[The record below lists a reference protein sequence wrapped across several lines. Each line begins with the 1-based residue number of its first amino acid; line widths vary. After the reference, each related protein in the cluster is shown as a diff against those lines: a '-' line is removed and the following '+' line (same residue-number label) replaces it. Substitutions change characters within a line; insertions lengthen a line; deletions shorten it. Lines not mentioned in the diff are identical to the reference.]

1 MFNINFNNLKNTH
14 HYFSKMSAI
23 SAIYFLDRKG
33 RIIIFRNYRGEVDQ
47 DISEGFI
54 NEVLEL
60 DEANMKPAF
69 TIDNVHYIWIRH
81 QNIYI
86 VAVGKRNINVAMTF
100 SFLYKLKDILIDYF
114 NVLEEETVKDNFV
127 LIYELLDE
135 IMDHGYPQITEGK
148 ILKDLIMISS
158 NKKNNKTSKENL
170 ALTSTMT
177 NTVSW
182 RKEGIKY
189 NINEAWLDVIEKVDE
204 LISSNGNVL
213 SSQINGNVIMKNF
226 LSGMPTVT
234 VGLNDKIVLQN
245 LGKDTTNSIEMDD
258 LKFHQCVNKKK
269 FENERII
276 EFIPPDGE
284 FELMSYRLDMQIK
297 PLISVKVNINT
308 ISETRIEY
316 VAKAKTNFKNRSV
329 ANNVSIY
336 IPVPLDI
343 QNATFKTTSGSV
355 VYLSDREDLLWFI
368 KRFEGQ
374 TELDMNCSFQVPT
387 VRIDDT
393 TKHLKRPIQVSF
405 EIPYFTV
412 SGFQVRYMKIVE
424 KSGYEAVPWVRYF
437 TKNGEYNIRII

>member
-1 MFNINFNNLKNTH
+1 
-14 HYFSKMSAI
+14 MSGI
-23 SAIYFLDRKG
+23 SGIYFLDRKG

-69 TIDNVHYIWIRH
+69 TIDDVHYIWIRH

-86 VAVGKRNINVAMTF
+86 VAVGKRNINVALTF

-158 NKKNNKTSKENL
+158 HKKNNKTSKENL

-177 NTVSW
+177 NAVSW

-189 NINEAWLDVIEKVDE
+189 NINEAWLDVVEKVDE
-204 LISSNGNVL
+204 LISSNGTVL
-213 SSQINGNVIMKNF
+213 SSQINGNVIMKSY
-226 LSGMPTVT
+226 LSGMPRVT

-269 FENERII
+269 YENERII

-297 PLISVKVNINT
+297 PLISVKVEINN

-316 VAKAKTNFKNRSV
+316 SVKAKTNFKNRIV

-374 TELDMNCSFQVPT
+374 YEFDMVCSFQVPT
-387 VRIDDT
+387 VRIDDPN
-393 TKHLKRPIQVSF
+393 KHLKRPIQVSF

-437 TKNGEYNIRII
+437 TRNGEYNIRII

>member
-234 VGLNDKIVLQN
+234 VGLNDKVVLQN

>member
-1 MFNINFNNLKNTH
+1 
-14 HYFSKMSAI
+14 MSGI

-33 RIIIFRNYRGEVDQ
+33 RVIIFRNYRGEVDQ

-54 NEVLEL
+54 DEVLEL

-69 TIDNVHYIWIRH
+69 TIDNVHYVWIKH
-81 QNIYI
+81 QNIYL
-86 VAVGKRNINVAMTF
+86 VAVGKRNINVALIF
-100 SFLYKLKDILIDYF
+100 SFLYKLKDILIDHF
-114 NVLEEETVKDNFV
+114 NILEEETVKDNFV
-127 LIYELLDE
+127 TIYELLDE
-135 IMDHGYPQITEGK
+135 VIDHGYPQTTESK
-148 ILKDLIMISS
+148 ILKDFIMIES
-158 NKKNNKTSKENL
+158 NKKTKDNKDNL

-189 NINEAWLDVIEKVDE
+189 NNNEAWLDVIEKVDE

-213 SSQINGNVIMKNF
+213 SSQINGKVIMKSY
-226 LSGMPTVT
+226 LTGMPRVT
-234 VGLNDKIVLQN
+234 VGLNDKIVLQS
-245 LGKDTTNSIEMDD
+245 LGKDTTNSIEVDD

-269 FENERII
+269 YENERII

-284 FELMSYRLDMQIK
+284 FELMSYRLDMSIK
-297 PLISVKVNINT
+297 PLISCKVEIKNH
-308 ISETRIEY
+308 SETRIEY
-316 VAKAKTNFKNRSV
+316 LVKAKTNFKNRSV

-374 TELDMNCSFQVPT
+374 CELDMACSFQVPT
-387 VRIDDT
+387 VRIDDPN
-393 TKHLKRPIQVSF
+393 KHLKRPIQISF

-437 TKNGEYNIRII
+437 TRNGEYNIRII

>member
-1 MFNINFNNLKNTH
+1 
-14 HYFSKMSAI
+14 MSAI

-47 DISEGFI
+47 DISECFI

-69 TIDNVHYIWIRH
+69 TVDDVHYIWIRH

-100 SFLYKLKDILIDYF
+100 SFLHKLKDILIDYF
-114 NVLEEETVKDNFV
+114 YILEEETVKDNFV

-135 IMDHGYPQITEGK
+135 IMDNGYPQITEGK

-158 NKKNNKTSKENL
+158 NKKNIKNSKENL

-189 NINEAWLDVIEKVDE
+189 NVNEAWLDVVEKVDE
-204 LISSNGNVL
+204 LISSDGNVL
-213 SSQINGNVIMKNF
+213 SSQINGSVIMKSF
-226 LSGMPTVT
+226 LSGMPRVT

-269 FENERII
+269 YDNQRII

-284 FELMSYRLDMQIK
+284 FELMSYRLDMSIK
-297 PLISVKVNINT
+297 PLISVKVEILN

-343 QNATFKTTSGSV
+343 QNATFKTYSGSV

-374 TELDMNCSFQVPT
+374 CEFDMNCSFQVPT

-437 TKNGEYNIRII
+437 TRNGEYSIRII

>member
-1 MFNINFNNLKNTH
+1 
-14 HYFSKMSAI
+14 MSGI

-33 RIIIFRNYRGEVDQ
+33 RVIIFRNYRGEVDQ

-54 NEVLEL
+54 DEVLEL

-69 TIDNVHYIWIRH
+69 TIDNVHYVWIKH

-86 VAVGKRNINVAMTF
+86 VAVGKRNINVALIF
-100 SFLYKLKDILIDYF
+100 SFLYKLKDILIDHF
-114 NVLEEETVKDNFV
+114 NILEEETVKDNFV
-127 LIYELLDE
+127 TIYELLDE
-135 IMDHGYPQITEGK
+135 VIDHGYPQTTESK
-148 ILKDLIMISS
+148 ILKDFIMIES
-158 NKKNNKTSKENL
+158 NKKTKDNKDNL

-189 NINEAWLDVIEKVDE
+189 NNNEAWLDVIEKVDE

-213 SSQINGNVIMKNF
+213 SSQINGKVIMKSY
-226 LSGMPTVT
+226 LTGMPRVT
-234 VGLNDKIVLQN
+234 VGLNDKIVLQS
-245 LGKDTTNSIEMDD
+245 LGKDTTNSIEVDD

-269 FENERII
+269 YENERII

-284 FELMSYRLDMQIK
+284 FELMSYRLDMSIK
-297 PLISVKVNINT
+297 PLISCKVEIKNH
-308 ISETRIEY
+308 SETRIEY
-316 VAKAKTNFKNRSV
+316 IVKAKTNFKNRSV

-336 IPVPLDI
+336 IPAPLDI

-374 TELDMNCSFQVPT
+374 CELDMACSFQVPT
-387 VRIDDT
+387 VRIDDPN
-393 TKHLKRPIQVSF
+393 KHLKRPIQISF

-437 TKNGEYNIRII
+437 TRNGEYNIRII

>member
-1 MFNINFNNLKNTH
+1 
-14 HYFSKMSAI
+14 MSAI

-47 DISEGFI
+47 DISECFI

-69 TIDNVHYIWIRH
+69 TVDDVHYIWIRH

-100 SFLYKLKDILIDYF
+100 SFLHKLKDILIDYF
-114 NVLEEETVKDNFV
+114 YILEEETVKDNFV

-158 NKKNNKTSKENL
+158 NKKNIKNSKENL

-189 NINEAWLDVIEKVDE
+189 NVNEAWLDVVEKVDE
-204 LISSNGNVL
+204 LISSDGNVL
-213 SSQINGNVIMKNF
+213 SSQINGSVIMKSF

-269 FENERII
+269 YDNQRII

-284 FELMSYRLDMQIK
+284 FELMSYRLDMSIK
-297 PLISVKVNINT
+297 PLISVKVEILN

-343 QNATFKTTSGSV
+343 QNATFKTYSGSV

-374 TELDMNCSFQVPT
+374 CEFDMNCSFQVPT

-437 TKNGEYNIRII
+437 TRNGEYSIRII

>member
-245 LGKDTTNSIEMDD
+245 LGKDTTNSVEMDD

-284 FELMSYRLDMQIK
+284 FELMSYRLDIQIK

-316 VAKAKTNFKNRSV
+316 VAKAKTNFKNRSM

>member
-1 MFNINFNNLKNTH
+1 
-14 HYFSKMSAI
+14 MSAI

-60 DEANMKPAF
+60 DEANMKPTF
-69 TIDNVHYIWIRH
+69 TIDDVHYIWIRH

-177 NTVSW
+177 NAVSW
-182 RKEGIKY
+182 RKEGIRY
-189 NINEAWLDVIEKVDE
+189 AVNEAWLDVIEKVDE

-213 SSQINGNVIMKNF
+213 SSQINGSVIMKNF
-226 LSGMPTVT
+226 LSGMPMVT

-297 PLISVKVNINT
+297 PLISVKITINT

-316 VAKAKTNFKNRSV
+316 IAKAKTNFKNRSV

-424 KSGYEAVPWVRYF
+424 KSGYDAVPWVRYF

>member
-1 MFNINFNNLKNTH
+1 
-14 HYFSKMSAI
+14 MSAI

-60 DEANMKPAF
+60 DEANMKPTF
-69 TIDNVHYIWIRH
+69 TIDDVHYIWIRH

-177 NTVSW
+177 NAVSW
-182 RKEGIKY
+182 RKEGIRY
-189 NINEAWLDVIEKVDE
+189 AVNEAWLDVIEKVDE

-213 SSQINGNVIMKNF
+213 SSQINGSVIMKNF
-226 LSGMPTVT
+226 LSGMPMVT

-297 PLISVKVNINT
+297 PLISVKITINT

-316 VAKAKTNFKNRSV
+316 IAKAKTNFKNRSV

-437 TKNGEYNIRII
+437 TRNGEYNIRII

>member
-1 MFNINFNNLKNTH
+1 
-14 HYFSKMSAI
+14 MSGI
-23 SAIYFLDRKG
+23 SAVYFLDRKG
-33 RIIIFRNYRGEVDQ
+33 RVIIFRNYRGEVDQ
-47 DISEGFI
+47 DISEGFTDK
-54 NEVLEL
+54 VLEL

-69 TIDNVHYIWIRH
+69 TIDNVHYIWIKH
-81 QNIYI
+81 HNIYL
-86 VAVGKRNINVAMTF
+86 VAVGKRNINVALTF
-100 SFLYKLKDILIDYF
+100 SFLYKFKDILLDYF
-114 NVLEEETVKDNFV
+114 NILEEETVKDNFV
-127 LIYELLDE
+127 LIYEILDE
-135 IMDHGYPQITEGK
+135 IMDHGYPQTTESK
-148 ILKDLIMISS
+148 ILKDFIMIES
-158 NKKNNKTSKENL
+158 NKKTKDNKENL

-177 NTVSW
+177 NAVSW

-189 NINEAWLDVIEKVDE
+189 NTNEAWLDVIEKVDE

-213 SSQINGNVIMKNF
+213 SSQINGNVIMKSY
-226 LSGMPTVT
+226 LTGMPRVT
-234 VGLNDKIVLQN
+234 VGLNDKVVLQS

-269 FENERII
+269 YDNERII

-297 PLISVKVNINT
+297 PLISCKVEIKNH
-308 ISETRIEY
+308 SETRIEY
-316 VAKAKTNFKNRSV
+316 IVKAKTNFKNRSV
-329 ANNVSIY
+329 AKNVSIY

-374 TELDMNCSFQVPT
+374 CELDMTCSFQVPT
-387 VRIDDT
+387 VRIDDPN
-393 TKHLKRPIQVSF
+393 KHLKRPIQISF

-412 SGFQVRYMKIVE
+412 SGFQIRYMKIVE

-437 TKNGEYNIRII
+437 TRNGEYNIRII

>member
-1 MFNINFNNLKNTH
+1 
-14 HYFSKMSAI
+14 MSAI

-60 DEANMKPAF
+60 DEANMKPTF
-69 TIDNVHYIWIRH
+69 TIDDVHYIWIRH

-177 NTVSW
+177 NAVSW
-182 RKEGIKY
+182 RKEGIRY
-189 NINEAWLDVIEKVDE
+189 AVNEAWLDVIEKVDE

-213 SSQINGNVIMKNF
+213 SSQINGSVIMKNF
-226 LSGMPTVT
+226 LSGMPMVT

-297 PLISVKVNINT
+297 PLISVKITINT

-316 VAKAKTNFKNRSV
+316 IAKAKTNFKNRSV

-437 TKNGEYNIRII
+437 TKNGEYNIIII

>member
-1 MFNINFNNLKNTH
+1 
-14 HYFSKMSAI
+14 MSAI

-86 VAVGKRNINVAMTF
+86 VAVGKRNINVAMAF

-234 VGLNDKIVLQN
+234 VGLNDKVVLQN

-284 FELMSYRLDMQIK
+284 FELMSYRLDIQIK

>member
-1 MFNINFNNLKNTH
+1 
-14 HYFSKMSAI
+14 MSGI

-33 RIIIFRNYRGEVDQ
+33 RVIIFRNYRGEVDQ
-47 DISEGFI
+47 DISEGFTD
-54 NEVLEL
+54 EVLEL

-69 TIDNVHYIWIRH
+69 TINNVHYIWIKH
-81 QNIYI
+81 QNIYL
-86 VAVGKRNINVAMTF
+86 VAVGKRNINVALTF
-100 SFLYKLKDILIDYF
+100 SFLYKLKDILKEYF

-135 IMDHGYPQITEGK
+135 IMDHGYPQTTESK
-148 ILKDLIMISS
+148 ILKDFIMIES
-158 NKKNNKTSKENL
+158 NKKTKDNKENL

-182 RKEGIKY
+182 RKEGIHYKM
-189 NINEAWLDVIEKVDE
+189 NEAWLDVIEKVDE

-213 SSQINGNVIMKNF
+213 SSQINGSVIMKSF
-226 LSGMPTVT
+226 LSGMPNVT
-234 VGLNDKIVLQN
+234 IGLNDKVVLQS
-245 LGKDTTNSIEMDD
+245 LGKDTTNSIEMED

-269 FENERII
+269 YEMDRTI

-284 FELMSYRLDMQIK
+284 FELMSYRLDMSIK
-297 PLISVKVNINT
+297 PLISVKVEIKNH
-308 ISETRIEY
+308 SETRIEY
-316 VAKAKTNFKNRSV
+316 IVKAKTNFKNRSV

-336 IPVPLDI
+336 LPVPLDI

-374 TELDMNCSFQVPT
+374 CELDMTCSFGVPT
-387 VRIDDT
+387 VRIDDPN
-393 TKHLKRPIQVSF
+393 KHLKRPIQISF

-437 TKNGEYNIRII
+437 TRNGEYNIRII

>member
-1 MFNINFNNLKNTH
+1 
-14 HYFSKMSAI
+14 MSAI

-204 LISSNGNVL
+204 LISSTGNVL

-284 FELMSYRLDMQIK
+284 FELMSYRLDIQIK

>member
-1 MFNINFNNLKNTH
+1 
-14 HYFSKMSAI
+14 MSAI

-148 ILKDLIMISS
+148 ILKELIMISS

-234 VGLNDKIVLQN
+234 VGLNDKVVLQN

-284 FELMSYRLDMQIK
+284 FELMSYRLDIQIK

>member
-1 MFNINFNNLKNTH
+1 
-14 HYFSKMSAI
+14 MSGI

-33 RIIIFRNYRGEVDQ
+33 RVIIFRNYRGEVDK

-54 NEVLEL
+54 DEVLEL

-69 TIDNVHYIWIRH
+69 TIDNVHYIWIKH
-81 QNIYI
+81 QNIYL
-86 VAVGKRNINVAMTF
+86 VAVGKRNINVALTF
-100 SFLYKLKDILIDYF
+100 SFLYKLKDVLIDNF
-114 NVLEEETVKDNFV
+114 NILEEETVKDNFV
-127 LIYELLDE
+127 PIYELLDE
-135 IMDHGYPQITEGK
+135 VMDHGYPQTTESN
-148 ILKDLIMISS
+148 ILKDLILIES
-158 NKKNNKTSKENL
+158 NKKTKDNKENL

-177 NTVSW
+177 NAVSW

-213 SSQINGNVIMKNF
+213 SSQINGKVIMKSY
-226 LSGMPTVT
+226 LSGMPHVT

-245 LGKDTTNSIEMDD
+245 LGKDTTNSIEVDD

-269 FENERII
+269 YENERII

-284 FELMSYRLDMQIK
+284 FELMSYRLDMSIK
-297 PLISVKVNINT
+297 PLISCKIEIKNH
-308 ISETRIEY
+308 SETRIEY
-316 VAKAKTNFKNRSV
+316 IAKAKTNFKNRSV

-374 TELDMNCSFQVPT
+374 CELDMTCSFQVPT
-387 VRIDDT
+387 VRIDDPN
-393 TKHLKRPIQVSF
+393 KHLKRPIEISF

-437 TKNGEYNIRII
+437 TRNGEYTIRII

>member
-1 MFNINFNNLKNTH
+1 
-14 HYFSKMSAI
+14 MSAI

-47 DISEGFI
+47 DISECFI

-69 TIDNVHYIWIRH
+69 TVDDVHYIWIRH

-100 SFLYKLKDILIDYF
+100 SFLHKLKDILIDYF
-114 NVLEEETVKDNFV
+114 YILEEETVKDNFV

-135 IMDHGYPQITEGK
+135 IMDNGYPQITEGK

-158 NKKNNKTSKENL
+158 NKKNIKNSKENL

-189 NINEAWLDVIEKVDE
+189 NVNEAWLDVVEKVDE
-204 LISSNGNVL
+204 LISSDGNVL
-213 SSQINGNVIMKNF
+213 SSQINGSVIMKSF
-226 LSGMPTVT
+226 LSGMPRVT

-269 FENERII
+269 YDNERII

-284 FELMSYRLDMQIK
+284 FELMSYRLDMSIK
-297 PLISVKVNINT
+297 PLISVKVEILN

-343 QNATFKTTSGSV
+343 QNATFKTNSGSV

-374 TELDMNCSFQVPT
+374 CELDMNCSFQVPT

-437 TKNGEYNIRII
+437 TRNGEYSIRII

>member
-1 MFNINFNNLKNTH
+1 
-14 HYFSKMSAI
+14 MSGI

-33 RIIIFRNYRGEVDQ
+33 RVIIFRNYRGEVDQ

-54 NEVLEL
+54 DEVLEL

-69 TIDNVHYIWIRH
+69 TIDNVHYVWIKH

-86 VAVGKRNINVAMTF
+86 VAVGKRNINVALIF
-100 SFLYKLKDILIDYF
+100 SFLYKLKDILIDHF
-114 NVLEEETVKDNFV
+114 NILEEETVKDNFV
-127 LIYELLDE
+127 TIYELLDE
-135 IMDHGYPQITEGK
+135 VIDHGYPQTTESK
-148 ILKDLIMISS
+148 ILKDFIMIES
-158 NKKNNKTSKENL
+158 NKKTKDNKDNL

-189 NINEAWLDVIEKVDE
+189 NNNEAWLDVIEKVDE

-213 SSQINGNVIMKNF
+213 SSQINGKVIMKSY
-226 LSGMPTVT
+226 LTGMPRVT
-234 VGLNDKIVLQN
+234 VGLNDKIVLQS
-245 LGKDTTNSIEMDD
+245 LGKDTTNSIEVDD

-269 FENERII
+269 YENERII

-284 FELMSYRLDMQIK
+284 FELMSYRLDMSIK
-297 PLISVKVNINT
+297 PLISCKVEIKNH
-308 ISETRIEY
+308 SETRIEY
-316 VAKAKTNFKNRSV
+316 LVKAKTNFKNRSV

-374 TELDMNCSFQVPT
+374 CELDMACSFQVPT
-387 VRIDDT
+387 VRIDDPN
-393 TKHLKRPIQVSF
+393 KHLKRPIQISF

-437 TKNGEYNIRII
+437 TRNGEYNIRII

>member
-1 MFNINFNNLKNTH
+1 
-14 HYFSKMSAI
+14 MSAI

-60 DEANMKPAF
+60 DEANMKPTF
-69 TIDNVHYIWIRH
+69 TIDDVHYIWIRH

-177 NTVSW
+177 NAVSW
-182 RKEGIKY
+182 RKEGIRY
-189 NINEAWLDVIEKVDE
+189 AVNEAWLDVIEKVDE

-213 SSQINGNVIMKNF
+213 SSQINGSVIMKNF
-226 LSGMPTVT
+226 LSGMPMVT

-258 LKFHQCVNKKK
+258 LKLHQCVNKKK

-297 PLISVKVNINT
+297 PLISVKITINT

-316 VAKAKTNFKNRSV
+316 IAKAKTNFKNRSV

>member
-1 MFNINFNNLKNTH
+1 
-14 HYFSKMSAI
+14 MSAI

-60 DEANMKPAF
+60 DEANMKPTF
-69 TIDNVHYIWIRH
+69 TIDDVHYIWIRH

-177 NTVSW
+177 NAVSW
-182 RKEGIKY
+182 RKEGIRY
-189 NINEAWLDVIEKVDE
+189 AVNEAWLDVIEKVDE

-213 SSQINGNVIMKNF
+213 SSQINGSVIMKNF
-226 LSGMPTVT
+226 LSGMPMVT

-297 PLISVKVNINT
+297 PLISVKITINT

-316 VAKAKTNFKNRSV
+316 IAKAKTNFKNRSV

-374 TELDMNCSFQVPT
+374 TELDMNCTFQVPT
-387 VRIDDT
+387 VRIEDT
-393 TKHLKRPIQVSF
+393 TKHLKRPIQLSF

>member
-1 MFNINFNNLKNTH
+1 
-14 HYFSKMSAI
+14 MSGI

-60 DEANMKPAF
+60 DEANMKPTF
-69 TIDNVHYIWIRH
+69 TIDDVHYIWIRH

-177 NTVSW
+177 NAVSW
-182 RKEGIKY
+182 RKEGIRY
-189 NINEAWLDVIEKVDE
+189 AVNEAWLDVIEKVDE

-213 SSQINGNVIMKNF
+213 SSQINGSVIMKNF
-226 LSGMPTVT
+226 LSGMPMVT

-297 PLISVKVNINT
+297 PLISVKITINT

-316 VAKAKTNFKNRSV
+316 IAKAKTNFKNRSV

>member
-1 MFNINFNNLKNTH
+1 
-14 HYFSKMSAI
+14 MSAI

-245 LGKDTTNSIEMDD
+245 LGKDTTNSVEMDD

-284 FELMSYRLDMQIK
+284 FELMSYRLDIQIK

>member
-1 MFNINFNNLKNTH
+1 
-14 HYFSKMSAI
+14 MSAI

-234 VGLNDKIVLQN
+234 VGLNDKVVLQN

-284 FELMSYRLDMQIK
+284 FELMSYRLDIQIK

>member
-1 MFNINFNNLKNTH
+1 
-14 HYFSKMSAI
+14 MSGI

-33 RIIIFRNYRGEVDQ
+33 RVIIFRNYRGEVDQ

-54 NEVLEL
+54 DEVLEL

-69 TIDNVHYIWIRH
+69 TIDNVHYIWIKH
-81 QNIYI
+81 QNIYL
-86 VAVGKRNINVAMTF
+86 VAVGKRNINVALTF
-100 SFLYKLKDILIDYF
+100 SFLYKLKDVLIDNF
-114 NVLEEETVKDNFV
+114 NILEEETVKDNFV
-127 LIYELLDE
+127 SIYELLDE
-135 IMDHGYPQITEGK
+135 VMDHGYPQTTESN
-148 ILKDLIMISS
+148 ILKDLILIES
-158 NKKNNKTSKENL
+158 NKKTKDNKENL

-177 NTVSW
+177 NIVSW

-189 NINEAWLDVIEKVDE
+189 NMNEAWLDVIEKVDE

-213 SSQINGNVIMKNF
+213 SSQINGKVIMKSF
-226 LSGMPTVT
+226 LSGMPQVT

-245 LGKDTTNSIEMDD
+245 LGKDTTNSIEVDD

-269 FENERII
+269 YENERII

-284 FELMSYRLDMQIK
+284 FELMSYRLDMSIK
-297 PLISVKVNINT
+297 PLISCKIEIKNH
-308 ISETRIEY
+308 SETRIEY
-316 VAKAKTNFKNRSV
+316 IAKAKTNFKNRSV

-374 TELDMNCSFQVPT
+374 CELDMTCSFQVPT
-387 VRIDDT
+387 VRIDDPN
-393 TKHLKRPIQVSF
+393 KHLKRPIEISF

-437 TKNGEYNIRII
+437 TRNGEYNIRII

>member
-1 MFNINFNNLKNTH
+1 
-14 HYFSKMSAI
+14 MSGI

-69 TIDNVHYIWIRH
+69 TIDDVHYIWIRQ

-86 VAVGKRNINVAMTF
+86 VAVGKRNINVALTF

-158 NKKNNKTSKENL
+158 HKKNNKASKENL

-177 NTVSW
+177 NAVSW

-189 NINEAWLDVIEKVDE
+189 NINEAWLDVVEKVDE
-204 LISSNGNVL
+204 LISSNGTVL
-213 SSQINGNVIMKNF
+213 SSQINGSVIMKSY
-226 LSGMPTVT
+226 LSGMPRVT

-269 FENERII
+269 YENERII

-297 PLISVKVNINT
+297 PLISVKVEINN

-316 VAKAKTNFKNRSV
+316 SVKAKTNFKNRSV

-374 TELDMNCSFQVPT
+374 YEFDMICSFQVPT
-387 VRIDDT
+387 VRIDDPN
-393 TKHLKRPIQVSF
+393 KHLKRPIQVSF

-437 TKNGEYNIRII
+437 TRNGEYNIRII

>member
-1 MFNINFNNLKNTH
+1 
-14 HYFSKMSAI
+14 MSGI

-33 RIIIFRNYRGEVDQ
+33 RVIIFRNYRGEVDQ
-47 DISEGFI
+47 DISEGFTD
-54 NEVLEL
+54 EVLEL

-69 TIDNVHYIWIRH
+69 TINNVHYIWIKH
-81 QNIYI
+81 QNIYL
-86 VAVGKRNINVAMTF
+86 VAVGKRNINVALTF
-100 SFLYKLKDILIDYF
+100 SFLYKLKDILKEYF

-135 IMDHGYPQITEGK
+135 IMDHGYPQTTESK
-148 ILKDLIMISS
+148 ILKDFIMIES
-158 NKKNNKTSKENL
+158 NKKTKDNKENL

-177 NTVSW
+177 NTVSC
-182 RKEGIKY
+182 RKEGIHYKM
-189 NINEAWLDVIEKVDE
+189 NEAWLDVIEKVDE

-213 SSQINGNVIMKNF
+213 SSQINGSVIMKSF
-226 LSGMPTVT
+226 LSGMPNVT
-234 VGLNDKIVLQN
+234 IGLNDKVVLQS
-245 LGKDTTNSIEMDD
+245 LGKDTTNSIEMED

-269 FENERII
+269 YEMDRTI

-284 FELMSYRLDMQIK
+284 FELMSYRLDMSIK
-297 PLISVKVNINT
+297 PLISVKVEIKNH
-308 ISETRIEY
+308 SETRIEY
-316 VAKAKTNFKNRSV
+316 IVKAKTNFKNRSV

-336 IPVPLDI
+336 LPVPLDI

-374 TELDMNCSFQVPT
+374 CELDMTCSFGVPT
-387 VRIDDT
+387 VRIDDPN
-393 TKHLKRPIQVSF
+393 KHLKRPIQISF

-437 TKNGEYNIRII
+437 TRNGEYNIRII

>member
-1 MFNINFNNLKNTH
+1 
-14 HYFSKMSAI
+14 MSAI

-86 VAVGKRNINVAMTF
+86 VAVGKRNINVAMAF

-284 FELMSYRLDMQIK
+284 FELMSYRLDIQIK

>member
-1 MFNINFNNLKNTH
+1 
-14 HYFSKMSAI
+14 MSGI

-60 DEANMKPAF
+60 DEANMKPTF
-69 TIDNVHYIWIRH
+69 TIDDVHYIWIRH

-177 NTVSW
+177 NAVSW
-182 RKEGIKY
+182 RKEGIRY
-189 NINEAWLDVIEKVDE
+189 AVNEAWLDVIEKVDE

-213 SSQINGNVIMKNF
+213 SSQINGSVIMKNF
-226 LSGMPTVT
+226 LSGMPMVT

-297 PLISVKVNINT
+297 PLISVKITINT
-308 ISETRIEY
+308 INDTRIEY
-316 VAKAKTNFKNRSV
+316 IAKAKTNFKNRSV

>member
-1 MFNINFNNLKNTH
+1 
-14 HYFSKMSAI
+14 MSGI

-33 RIIIFRNYRGEVDQ
+33 RVIIFRNYRGEVDQ

-54 NEVLEL
+54 DEVLEL

-69 TIDNVHYIWIRH
+69 TIDNVHYIWIKH
-81 QNIYI
+81 QNIYL
-86 VAVGKRNINVAMTF
+86 VAVGKRNINVALTF
-100 SFLYKLKDILIDYF
+100 SFLYKLKDVLINNF
-114 NVLEEETVKDNFV
+114 NILEEETVKDNFV
-127 LIYELLDE
+127 PIYELLDE
-135 IMDHGYPQITEGK
+135 VMDHGYPQTTESN
-148 ILKDLIMISS
+148 ILKDLILIES
-158 NKKNNKTSKENL
+158 NKKTKDNKENL

-177 NTVSW
+177 NAVSW

-213 SSQINGNVIMKNF
+213 SSQINGKVIMKSY
-226 LSGMPTVT
+226 LSGMPHVT

-245 LGKDTTNSIEMDD
+245 LGKDTTNSIEVDD

-269 FENERII
+269 YENERII

-284 FELMSYRLDMQIK
+284 FELMSYRLDMSIK
-297 PLISVKVNINT
+297 PLISCKIEIKNH
-308 ISETRIEY
+308 SETRIEY
-316 VAKAKTNFKNRSV
+316 IAKAKTNFKNRSV

-374 TELDMNCSFQVPT
+374 CELDMTCNFQVPT
-387 VRIDDT
+387 VRIDDPN
-393 TKHLKRPIQVSF
+393 KHLKRPITYRNKF
-405 EIPYFTV
+405 
-412 SGFQVRYMKIVE
+412 
-424 KSGYEAVPWVRYF
+424 
-437 TKNGEYNIRII
+437 

>member
-1 MFNINFNNLKNTH
+1 
-14 HYFSKMSAI
+14 MSAI

-234 VGLNDKIVLQN
+234 VGLNDKVVLQN
-245 LGKDTTNSIEMDD
+245 LGKDTTNSVEMDD

-284 FELMSYRLDMQIK
+284 FELMSYRLDIQIK

>member
-1 MFNINFNNLKNTH
+1 
-14 HYFSKMSAI
+14 MSAI

-213 SSQINGNVIMKNF
+213 SSQINGNVIMKNS

-284 FELMSYRLDMQIK
+284 FELMSYRLDIQIK